1 MSPNDLDD
9 IPPVM
14 ASNALAL
21 AGLQS
26 NTITVKWPYIYDS
39 PNSSYRSGVRSYT
52 LYRSTEGPGFVPSA
66 QNQLWKH
73 SQLPHFPDDVHEFPG
88 GDAFKI
94 EGGYFYYKDA
104 ALQGGNIYYYKLIV
118 QDYKGNTAATDA
130 VSQELAAPELTSVNV
145 SLTPATSANA
155 MLLTITTVDQYGMDY
170 PINIPPVGGGPNV
183 AISVLEGGLPADYLL
198 YDLDAQASL
207 SSATFAGVSSRSF
220 NVTYRQGQGCLS
232 FVVRVQASNW
242 LGGEVY
248 ETVNGDSPAARIDRG
263 NPPLP
268 GNVRALSTEI
278 TMTSITVRWDAAVD
292 GCTSLAYY
300 KVYGKLTSAP
310 SYNVL
315 SMPTG
320 LSYVHSNLTAG
331 TAYRYYITAVDAVG
345 LESVVTDPATISIQ
359 ATTLLDATP
368 PTVPTGVAAVYIS
381 GDGPGRLG
389 AVHRRRQR
397 SSLLRDSEKTG

>member
-1 MSPNDLDD
+1 MWIHSDDVPGDAVSPFLEDFNGDGFNDLYYTYNQGFSGFFTLSSAITRMSPNDLDD

-52 LYRSTEGPGFVPSA
+52 LYRWTEGPGFVPSA

-104 ALQGGNIYYYKLIV
+104 ALQGGNIYHYKLIV
-118 QDYKGNTAATDA
+118 EDYKGNTAATDA

-170 PINIPPVGGGPNV
+170 PINIPPPGAPNV

-198 YDLDAQASL
+198 YDLDAQAVSPPRPSRAWRAGPSTSHTGNASL
-207 SSATFAGVSSRSF
+207 PHLHRPRAGF
-220 NVTYRQGQGCLS
+220 Q
-232 FVVRVQASNW
+232 
-242 LGGEVY
+242 
-248 ETVNGDSPAARIDRG
+248 
-263 NPPLP
+263 
-268 GNVRALSTEI
+268 
-278 TMTSITVRWDAAVD
+278 
-292 GCTSLAYY
+292 LA
-300 KVYGKLTSAP
+300 
-310 SYNVL
+310 
-315 SMPTG
+315 
-320 LSYVHSNLTAG
+320 
-331 TAYRYYITAVDAVG
+331 
-345 LESVVTDPATISIQ
+345 
-359 ATTLLDATP
+359 
-368 PTVPTGVAAVYIS
+368 
-381 GDGPGRLG
+381 
-389 AVHRRRQR
+389 RRRG
-397 SSLLRDSEKTG
+397 L